1 MINASTIRLNRI
13 FLLLSALL
21 CLQGMTAQTSFTDF
35 FKKQSDDS
43 TKMRLIHNLEMD
55 FRPGFIFQTHDF
67 FRGDNYDMQ
76 PIRTS
81 LSASL
86 KYGFSQPENSAA
98 TAAFGKSAQGIGI
111 AYNSFLEPSAIGNPV
126 AVFAYQSAPVWNIS
140 PAVTLDYEWN
150 FGVSFGWNPYDET
163 ANPKNHIIGT
173 KINAYLNAGIN
184 LDWRLS
190 QNIGLLT
197 GVTFSHYSNGNTGIP
212 NCGLNT
218 AAVNLGIAYKFGKNR
233 SDATEASAPEFTRH
247 ISYDIVMFGSFRRK
261 GIDTGNGIL
270 ISGDRYPVA
279 GFNFNPMYN
288 VCYRFRTGLS
298 LDATYDASAGLS
310 YEAPICDLGGNCG
323 EPEMILSPVKDR
335 FSLGVSARA
344 EYVMPYFSI
353 NAGIGYNFL
362 SGSSDQRSL
371 YQILALK
378 MAITRSAYIHIG
390 YCLRDFKDPNY
401 LMLGIGFRLH
411 DLAPRLF

>member
-1 MINASTIRLNRI
+1 MKNASTINFKKT
-13 FLLLSALL
+13 FLLLISVLL
-21 CLQGMTAQTSFTDF
+21 CIQDITAQTSFTDF
-35 FKKQSDDS
+35 IKNQSDNS
-43 TKMRLIHNLEMD
+43 TKTHLTHKLEMD

-67 FRGDNYDMQ
+67 FRGDNYDMK

-81 LSASL
+81 LSAIL
-86 KYGFSQPENSAA
+86 KYGFSQPENSAT
-98 TAAFGKSAQGIGI
+98 TAAFGKSTQGIGI
-111 AYNSFLEPSAIGNPV
+111 AYNSFLEPSAIGSPV
-126 AVFAYQSAPVWNIS
+126 SVFAFQSAPVWNIS
-140 PAVTLDYEWN
+140 SAVTLDYEWN
-150 FGVSFGWNPYDET
+150 FGLSFGWNPYDET
-163 ANPKNHIIGT
+163 TNPKNHIIGT

-184 LDWRLS
+184 LDWKLS
-190 QNIGLLT
+190 PNIGLLT
-197 GVTFSHYSNGNTGIP
+197 GITFSHYSNGNTGIP

-218 AAVNLGIAYKFGKNR
+218 VAFNLGIAYKFSKNEN
-233 SDATEASAPEFTRH
+233 DAIRATPPEFVRH

-270 ISGDRYPVA
+270 ISTDRYPVA

-298 LDATYDASAGLS
+298 LDATYDASAGLD
-310 YEAPICDLGGNCG
+310 YEDVICDLAGNCNK
-323 EPEMILSPVKDR
+323 PEMILAPVKDR
-335 FSLGVSARA
+335 FTLGISARA
-344 EYVMPYFSI
+344 EYVMPFFSI

-362 SGSSDQRSL
+362 GNKDQHNL

-378 MAITRSAYIHIG
+378 TAITRSSYIHIG

-411 DLAPRLF
+411 DIAPKLF